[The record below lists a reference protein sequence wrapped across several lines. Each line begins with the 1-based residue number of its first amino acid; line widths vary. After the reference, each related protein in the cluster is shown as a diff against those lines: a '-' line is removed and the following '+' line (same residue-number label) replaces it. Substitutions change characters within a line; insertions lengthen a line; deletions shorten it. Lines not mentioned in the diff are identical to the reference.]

1 MQAYLQM
8 SVCHAKN
15 FNGVQACN
23 QCRNS
28 DIDNVG
34 DDCDGDSE
42 CDDNDDDNV
51 SNGSHSLDPRL
62 ICINTGGSV

>member
-1 MQAYLQM
+1 MQAYVRM

-23 QCRNS
+23 QCENS
-28 DIDNVG
+28 DIG
-34 DDCDGDSE
+34 DGGNGGDGGSD

-51 SNGSHSLDPRL
+51 SNGSHSLDPCL